1 MKEDITV
8 VVAKYK
14 ENTEWVSKVP
24 HKSIIY
30 SKIEGEPN
38 YIPICRDSE
47 ASTYLTYIIDHY
59 DKLTTWTLFL
69 HGHETHWHHPTSV
82 LRTCEINPD
91 NTKLKFF
98 SVNHNRNGVIATST
112 RIGNLIPHEI
122 PMDAYQ
128 EVYVD
133 IFGQDEYN
141 AIVNAHFKKE
151 GKIVSQGVT
160 HSAQFFVHKERILQ
174 RPKRGWSCTVSP
186 GRSPPYSEGRPWGR
200 RSSRSFW
207 RGSWR
212 CTRDCVCATARTP
225 SLRART
231 SRGPPH
237 CLVLCDTKRRS

>member
-1 MKEDITV
+1 MKDDITV

-38 YIPICRDSE
+38 YIPICRDGE

-69 HGHETHWHHPTSV
+69 HGHENHWHHPVSV

-98 SVNHNRNGVIATST
+98 SVNHNRNGFITTST
-112 RIGNLIPHEI
+112 RIGNIIPHEI

-128 EVYVD
+128 EVYMD

-151 GKIVSQGVT
+151 GKIVSQGMT

-174 RPKRGWSCTVSP
+174 RPK
-186 GRSPPYSEGRPWGR
+186 
-200 RSSRSFW
+200 SFYEH
-207 RGSWR
+207 
-212 CTRDCVCATARTP
+212 CLHVLQFNITLNQTP
-225 SLRART
+225 SSMFSPSAYVQRT
-231 SRGPPH
+231 LGPFVFEYLWHYIFGESWMYVPTITH
-237 CLVLCDTKRRS
+237 YEDYFKE